1 MNEYYVTQYLE
12 DFPTVDV
19 IDPEY
24 EREVAEKIHQAQSS
38 DEISDIISDALVKSL
53 LDQLKM

>member
-1 MNEYYVTQYLE
+1 MDECFVYQYL
-12 DFPTVDV
+12 DDTPVIDV

-24 EREVAEKIHQAQSS
+24 EREVAEKIQQAHSS

-53 LDQLKM
+53 LDQLK

>member
-1 MNEYYVTQYLE
+1 MDECFVYQYL
-12 DFPTVDV
+12 DDTPAIDV

-24 EREVAEKIHQAQSS
+24 EREVAEKIQQAHSS

-53 LDQLKM
+53 LDQLK